1 VRHTAPPGRCTTA
14 ARTGHSATIRI
25 RMDAMDNPAD
35 VAETSD
41 GPETANPVADK
52 ADVEQQQGAGW
63 GQFLEAQPFGG
74 DTSDETARLLL
85 AAMDER
91 YQAQDSGSDGSLSAM
106 ISRLVAATTNYHQ
119 CTVYFMTT
127 EAKEDAEMR
136 TKAPL
141 LLAGSCVIVI
151 AQCATVIAI
160 FMGNF
165 YPACASADFCK
176 DGQTCNLDIKRC
188 TNCGTEPPMTL
199 QMNDAGETFNSMAD
213 PQFVG
218 YNTTLAAELCADPVD
233 TTGLNAL
240 GQNKPFSAKAVVAW
254 CHSCFTVEHEGRS
267 GSVDPMTGN
276 MRATMLVDSMDQLD
290 WAALFF
296 STVVVGFAVAREL
309 QDIEICTLTV
319 SRASAG
325 AQAGVRFA
333 ITLLNG
339 VRRWVFLPNL
349 LVDIAPLVCTQ
360 GADALSVC
368 FNTVAVLFICE
379 IDTVIYA
386 GLPRRFKAR
395 MESVGRVV
403 LTDEE
408 ADAMVNSQAV
418 HVCAFVCMVLLTVT
432 TRLVSAPLFMLAPT
446 SAFFIGAAFEGFQNA
461 TSPAQ
466 GLCTAAKAFGLSLLG
481 LITWFGIM
489 LSVNKYN
496 VN

>member
-1 VRHTAPPGRCTTA
+1 
-14 ARTGHSATIRI
+14 
-25 RMDAMDNPAD
+25 M
-35 VAETSD
+35 
-41 GPETANPVADK
+41 
-52 ADVEQQQGAGW
+52 
-63 GQFLEAQPFGG
+63 
-74 DTSDETARLLL
+74 
-85 AAMDER
+85 
-91 YQAQDSGSDGSLSAM
+91 
-106 ISRLVAATTNYHQ
+106 
-119 CTVYFMTT
+119 
-127 EAKEDAEMR
+127 
-136 TKAPL
+136 
-141 LLAGSCVIVI
+141 
-151 AQCATVIAI
+151 
-160 FMGNF
+160 
-165 YPACASADFCK
+165 
-176 DGQTCNLDIKRC
+176 
-188 TNCGTEPPMTL
+188 
-199 QMNDAGETFNSMAD
+199 
-213 PQFVG
+213 
-218 YNTTLAAELCADPVD
+218 
-233 TTGLNAL
+233 
-240 GQNKPFSAKAVVAW
+240 
-254 CHSCFTVEHEGRS
+254 
-267 GSVDPMTGN
+267 
-276 MRATMLVDSMDQLD
+276 
-290 WAALFF
+290 
-296 STVVVGFAVAREL
+296 AREL

-379 IDTVIYA
+379 IDTVVYA

-496 VN
+496 VD